1 MNFIT
6 FYQNLR
12 TKISDEDGM
21 LLVHNGIVKG
31 GSREGKAVKK
41 VTVRVNWDKLEEI
54 LEIYRKTE
62 GISLVEAYIREGE
75 LYVGDD
81 IMFLGVAGDVREN
94 VINTLQAV
102 LDRIKKEVTQKQEI

>member
-1 MNFIT
+1 M
-6 FYQNLR
+6 R
-12 TKISDEDGM
+12 TQISNNDGM

-31 GSREGKAVKK
+31 VNREGKDIKK
-41 VTVRVNWDKLEEI
+41 VIVMVDWAKLNEI
-54 LEIYRKTE
+54 LDLFRKNP
-62 GISLVEAYIREGE
+62 GISIVEAYIREGE

-81 IMFLGVAGDVREN
+81 IMYLGVAGDVREN